1 MELKNK
7 EIRCVELRNESTEE
21 HPRRVTGVAVVFDT
35 PTVLYKDSNGVEY
48 KEVIDRHAL
57 DNADMSDTPFR
68 YQHAGA
74 VLARVRGN
82 SMVLDVRDDG
92 LHVTADLLDTTQARD
107 CYELIRSG
115 AVDKMSFA
123 FTVKED
129 DYDYKTHTRTIKA
142 IEKLYDVS
150 AVDYPAYDAT
160 SIAARSYFDD
170 KEAEFKKLEEEQRA
184 IAELTEAKAKLLKL
198 LEVK

>member
-35 PTVLYKDSNGVEY
+35 PTVLFKDGDTEY
-48 KEVIDRHAL
+48 KEIIARGAL
-57 DNADMSDTPFR
+57 DGADMSDTPFR
-68 YQHAGA
+68 YNHAGA

-82 SMVLDVRDDG
+82 SMVLDVQDDG
-92 LHVTADLLDTTQARD
+92 LHITADLLDTTQARD

-129 DYDYKTHTRTIKA
+129 SYDYKTHTRTIKA

-184 IAELTEAKAKLLKL
+184 IAELTEAKAKLIKL

>member
-35 PTVLYKDSNGVEY
+35 PTVLFKDGDTEY
-48 KEVIDRHAL
+48 KEIIARGAL
-57 DNADMSDTPFR
+57 DGADMSDTPFR
-68 YQHAGA
+68 YNHEGA

-82 SMVLDVRDDG
+82 SMVLDVQDDG
-92 LHVTADLLDTTQARD
+92 LHITADLLDTTQARD
-107 CYELIRSG
+107 CYELIKAG

-123 FTVKED
+123 FTVKD
-129 DYDYKTHTRTIKA
+129 DSYDYKTHTRTIKA
-142 IEKLYDVS
+142 IDKLYDVS

-160 SIAARSYFDD
+160 SISARSYFDT
-170 KEAEFKKLEEEQRA
+170 KEAEVRKLEEEQRA
-184 IAELTEAKAKLLKL
+184 IAELTAAKEKLLKL
-198 LEVK
+198 LNS

>member
-35 PTVLYKDSNGVEY
+35 PTVLFKDGDTEY
-48 KEVIDRHAL
+48 KEIIARGAL
-57 DNADMSDTPFR
+57 DGADMSDTPFR
-68 YQHAGA
+68 YNHAGA

-82 SMVLDVRDDG
+82 SMVLDVQNDG
-92 LHVTADLLDTTQARD
+92 LHITADLLDTTQARD

-129 DYDYKTHTRTIKA
+129 SYDYKTHTRTIKA

-184 IAELTEAKAKLLKL
+184 IAELTEAKAKLIKL